1 LAVNQS
7 FLVLEASPWLNGMV
21 KGQAMRLNSRLGA
34 NVLSIFFLAA
44 FWEIAGQALDSILIP
59 PLTKIAIAWWKL
71 LASGKLLSNLSAS
84 LWTLAVGFTLAI
96 CIGIVV
102 GLLMGRF
109 RAIEHFLDL
118 YINALMSAP
127 ATAFVPV
134 LIMWFGLG
142 VQSRIAVVFL
152 FAVFVVVINTMT
164 GVKQVDN
171 VLVEMA
177 RSFGAKEREVFF
189 KIMLPAAM
197 PAIMA
202 GVRLG
207 MGRAVKGMIT
217 AEMLLTLT
225 GMGAMIMQ
233 YGSAFATDAL
243 FAVILTILIVAMI
256 TMKLVQMIDQR
267 LTGWK
272 VEIAVE

>member
-1 LAVNQS
+1 MNNRFGTHL
-7 FLVLEASPWLNGMV
+7 
-21 KGQAMRLNSRLGA
+21 
-34 NVLSIFFLAA
+34 LSILSLAIL
-44 FWEIAGQALDSILIP
+44 WEVAGRTLDSVLIP
-59 PLTKIAIAWWKL
+59 PLSQIGAAWWKL
-71 LASGKLLSNLSAS
+71 LSSGKLLSNIGLS
-84 LWTLAVGFTLAI
+84 LTTLAAGFFLAVLLGTVI
-96 CIGIVV
+96 

-109 RAIEHFLDL
+109 RAVEHFLDL
-118 YINALMSAP
+118 YVNSLMSAP

-134 LIMWFGLG
+134 LILWFGLG

-152 FAVFVVVINTMT
+152 FAVFVIIINTMT
-164 GVKQVDN
+164 GVKQVDT
-171 VLVEMA
+171 VFVEMA

-189 KIMLPAAM
+189 KIMLPAAL

-207 MGRAVKGMIT
+207 MGRAVKGMVT

-225 GMGAMIMQ
+225 GIGGMIMQ
-233 YGSAFATDAL
+233 YGSSFATDSL
-243 FAVILTILIVAMI
+243 FAVILTILILAMF
-256 TMKLVQMIDQR
+256 TMKLVQWVDQR

>member
-1 LAVNQS
+1 MGSRNQLS
-7 FLVLEASPWLNGMV
+7 T
-21 KGQAMRLNSRLGA
+21 
-34 NVLSIFFLAA
+34 NVLSILSLAA
-44 FWEIAGQALDSILIP
+44 AWEIAGRVLDSVLIP
-59 PLTKIAIAWWKL
+59 PLTHIGAAWWKL
-71 LASGKLLSNLSAS
+71 LASGKLLTNLGGS
-84 LWTLAVGFTLAI
+84 LWTLAAGFILAVL
-96 CIGIVV
+96 IGIVL

-109 RAIEHFLDL
+109 RAVEHFLDL

-127 ATAFVPV
+127 GTAFVPV
-134 LIMWFGLG
+134 LILWFGLG

-152 FAVFVVVINTMT
+152 FAVFVIIINTMT

-189 KIMLPAAM
+189 KIMLPAAL

-207 MGRAVKGMIT
+207 MGRAVKGMVT

-225 GMGAMIMQ
+225 GIGAMIMQ

-256 TMKLVQMIDQR
+256 SMKLVQLIDHR